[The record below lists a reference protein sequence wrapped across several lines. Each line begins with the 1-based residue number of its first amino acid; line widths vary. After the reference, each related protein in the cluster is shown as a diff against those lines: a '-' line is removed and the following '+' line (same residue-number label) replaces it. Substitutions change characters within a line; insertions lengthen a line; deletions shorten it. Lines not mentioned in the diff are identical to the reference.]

1 MRVYTI
7 SEAREKLFK
16 VAQDTLDTHQPVM
29 ILSKKQRLVLMSGD
43 DYAAMQE
50 TFYIQSIKGLEKSIL
65 KGLKEPLSE
74 CATEIDWNAK

>member
-16 VAQDTLDTHQPVM
+16 IAQTTLETHEPVM
-29 ILSKKQRLVLMSGD
+29 ISSKKQRLVLMSGD
-43 DYAAMQE
+43 DYNAMQE

-74 CATEIDWNAK
+74 CATEINWDAK